1 MVDPSNARHNFARR
15 ASDEDNRQASK
26 LSDFH
31 RYDRSLRESN
41 AFSCSDCLQ
50 LKSDTFQPFI
60 FPEAITAEEGSQAE
74 EKKCCRGSGIID
86 MEHALQR

>member
-1 MVDPSNARHNFARR
+1 MVDPSNARHHFARR
-15 ASDEDNRQASK
+15 ASDEDNHQAPE

-31 RYDRSLRESN
+31 RYHRSLRESD
-41 AFSCSDCLQ
+41 AFSCSDCVQ

-60 FPEAITAEEGSQAE
+60 FPEAITAEEKSESE
-74 EKKCCRGSGIID
+74 EKKCCRGSRIID